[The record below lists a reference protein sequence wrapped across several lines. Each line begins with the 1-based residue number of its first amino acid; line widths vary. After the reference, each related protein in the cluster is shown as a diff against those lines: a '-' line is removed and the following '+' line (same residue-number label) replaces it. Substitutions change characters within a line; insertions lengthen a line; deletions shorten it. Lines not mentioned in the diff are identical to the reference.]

1 MYIIMIKHI
10 VMFRL
15 KADNGRT
22 AYENALAAKEMA
34 DKLPSLIPSIRKME
48 TVINSEAAPD
58 SNYHIALIC
67 DFDDMKCLDEY
78 QNHPEHKKFGA
89 YISQLRAEGGRACID
104 YEY

>member
-1 MYIIMIKHI
+1 MIKHI

-15 KADNGRT
+15 IDTEGKT
-22 AYENALAAKEMA
+22 AMENAIAAKEQA
-34 DKLPSLIPSIRKME
+34 DKLPELVPSIRKME

-67 DFDDMKCLDEY
+67 DFDDMNELDEY

-89 YISQLRAEGGRACID
+89 FIAGIRAEGGRACID

>member
-1 MYIIMIKHI
+1 MIKHI

-15 KADNGRT
+15 IDTEGKT
-22 AYENALAAKEMA
+22 AMENALAAKEQA
-34 DKLPSLIPSIRKME
+34 DKLPELVPSIRKME
-48 TVINSEAAPD
+48 TVINSQAAPD

-67 DFDDMKCLDEY
+67 DFDDMNELDEY

-89 YISQLRAEGGRACID
+89 FIAGIRAEGGRACID

>member
-1 MYIIMIKHI
+1 MIKHI

-15 KADNGRT
+15 IDTEGKT
-22 AYENALAAKEMA
+22 AMENALAAKEQA
-34 DKLPSLIPSIRKME
+34 DKLPELVPSIRKME

-67 DFDDMKCLDEY
+67 DFDDMNGLDEY

-89 YISQLRAEGGRACID
+89 FIAGIRAEGGRACID

>member
-1 MYIIMIKHI
+1 MIKHI
-10 VMFRL
+10 IMFRL
-15 KADNGRT
+15 KETEGKT
-22 AYENALAAKEMA
+22 ALENAHAAKELA
-34 DKLPSLIPSIRKME
+34 DKLPSLVQSIKKME

-67 DFDDMKCLDEY
+67 DFEDIKALDEY

-89 YISQLRAEGGRACID
+89 FIAGIREEGGRACID

>member
-1 MYIIMIKHI
+1 MIKHI

-15 KADNGRT
+15 IDTEGRT
-22 AYENALAAKEMA
+22 AMENALAAKEQA
-34 DKLPSLIPSIRKME
+34 DKLPELVPSIRKME

-67 DFDDMKCLDEY
+67 DFDDMSGLDEY

-89 YISQLRAEGGRACID
+89 FIAGIRAEGGRACID

>member
-1 MYIIMIKHI
+1 MIKHI

-15 KADNGRT
+15 IDTEGRT
-22 AYENALAAKEMA
+22 AMENALAAKEQA
-34 DKLPSLIPSIRKME
+34 DKLPELVPSIRKME

-67 DFDDMKCLDEY
+67 DFDDMNGLDEY

-89 YISQLRAEGGRACID
+89 FIAGIRAEGGRACID

>member
-1 MYIIMIKHI
+1 MIKHI

-15 KADNGRT
+15 KATEGKT
-22 AYENALAAKEMA
+22 ALENALAAKEMA
-34 DKLPSLIPSIRKME
+34 DKLPSLVPTIRKME

-67 DFDDMKCLDEY
+67 DFDDIKGLDEY
-78 QNHPEHKKFGA
+78 QNHPEHKKFGEFI
-89 YISQLRAEGGRACID
+89 YGIREEGGRACID

>member
-1 MYIIMIKHI
+1 MIKHI

-15 KADNGRT
+15 IDTEGKT
-22 AYENALAAKEMA
+22 AMGNAIAAKEQA
-34 DKLPSLIPSIRKME
+34 DKLPELVPSIRKME
-48 TVINSEAAPD
+48 TVINSQAAPD

-67 DFDDMKCLDEY
+67 DFDDMNGLDEY

-89 YISQLRAEGGRACID
+89 FIAGIRAEGGRACID

>member
-1 MYIIMIKHI
+1 MIKHI

-15 KADNGRT
+15 KATEGKT
-22 AYENALAAKEMA
+22 AKENALAAKELA
-34 DKLPSLIPSIRKME
+34 DKLPALVPTIRKME

-67 DFDDMKCLDEY
+67 DFDDIKGLDEY

-89 YISQLRAEGGRACID
+89 FIAGIREEGGRACID

>member
-1 MYIIMIKHI
+1 MIKHI

-15 KADNGRT
+15 IDTEGRT
-22 AYENALAAKEMA
+22 AMENALAAKEQA
-34 DKLPSLIPSIRKME
+34 DKLPELVPSIRKME
-48 TVINSEAAPD
+48 TVINSQAAPD

-67 DFDDMKCLDEY
+67 DFDDMNGLDEY

-89 YISQLRAEGGRACID
+89 FIAGIRAEGGRACID

>member
-1 MYIIMIKHI
+1 MIKHI

-15 KADNGRT
+15 IDTEGKT
-22 AYENALAAKEMA
+22 AMENAIAAKEQA
-34 DKLPSLIPSIRKME
+34 DKLPELVPSIRKME
-48 TVINSEAAPD
+48 TVINSQAAPD

-67 DFDDMKCLDEY
+67 DFDDMNGLDEY

-89 YISQLRAEGGRACID
+89 FIAGIRAEGGRACID

>member
-1 MYIIMIKHI
+1 MIKHI

-15 KADNGRT
+15 IDTEGRT
-22 AYENALAAKEMA
+22 AMENALAAKEQA
-34 DKLPSLIPSIRKME
+34 NKLPELVPSIRKME

-67 DFDDMKCLDEY
+67 DFDDMNGLDEY

-89 YISQLRAEGGRACID
+89 FIAGIRAEGGRACID

>member
-1 MYIIMIKHI
+1 MIKHI

-15 KADNGRT
+15 IDTEGKT
-22 AYENALAAKEMA
+22 AMENAIAAKEQA
-34 DKLPSLIPSIRKME
+34 DKLPELVPSIRKME

-67 DFDDMKCLDEY
+67 DFDDMNGLDEY

-89 YISQLRAEGGRACID
+89 FIAGIRAEGGRACID

>member
-1 MYIIMIKHI
+1 MIKHI

-15 KADNGRT
+15 IDTEGRT
-22 AYENALAAKEMA
+22 AIENALAAKEQA
-34 DKLPSLIPSIRKME
+34 DKLPELVPSIRKME
-48 TVINSEAAPD
+48 TVINSQAAPD

-67 DFDDMKCLDEY
+67 DFDDMNGLDEY

-89 YISQLRAEGGRACID
+89 FIAGIRAEGGRACID